1 MTKSNRTLVFVLI
14 AVVLVIGFFGLFK
27 FSNKSATNPNASG
40 NLASASFALF
50 PNARNIQPFA
60 LQESNGASFNDHSLK
75 GHWSLVFFGYTNC
88 PDVCPTT
95 LATMNKVWQTLPTNV
110 RDQIEFIFVSV
121 DPQRDTLDNLH
132 KYVTYFNPHFVA
144 VTGSDSQLEQLSR
157 QVGVAYFK
165 VEPASKAANYI
176 INHTGSLM
184 LFNPLGQYAGLFSPP
199 FQTERLATDLQK
211 IVHSR

>member
-75 GHWSLVFFGYTNC
+75 GHWSLVFFCIPLHWNSRAGITIFPLIRYH
-88 PDVCPTT
+88 
-95 LATMNKVWQTLPTNV
+95 
-110 RDQIEFIFVSV
+110 IE
-121 DPQRDTLDNLH
+121 H
-132 KYVTYFNPHFVA
+132 
-144 VTGSDSQLEQLSR
+144 
-157 QVGVAYFK
+157 
-165 VEPASKAANYI
+165 
-176 INHTGSLM
+176 
-184 LFNPLGQYAGLFSPP
+184 
-199 FQTERLATDLQK
+199 
-211 IVHSR
+211 